1 LTAANI
7 DNLYATTGTGDHE
20 ASTQPWFGTW
30 NANAIKDAKTL
41 VAAKALQAKN
51 VAAHT
56 AAAAIS
62 SKKTGVTPAETS
74 KTWVLE

>member
-1 LTAANI
+1 
-7 DNLYATTGTGDHE
+7 LYATTGTGVHE

-41 VAAKALQAKN
+41 VAAKALQKKN
-51 VAAHT
+51 VHAHT

-62 SKKTGVTPAETS
+62 DKKPVATDAEKS

>member
-1 LTAANI
+1 M
-7 DNLYATTGTGDHE
+7 YATTGTGVHE

-62 SKKTGVTPAETS
+62 DKKKSVATAAEKNKEKS

>member
-1 LTAANI
+1 MTAANI
-7 DNLYATTGTGDHE
+7 DNLYATTGTGSDE

-41 VAAKALQAKN
+41 ADAKAAQAKN
-51 VAAHT
+51 VSAHT

-62 SKKTGVTPAETS
+62 AKNTATLAEKS